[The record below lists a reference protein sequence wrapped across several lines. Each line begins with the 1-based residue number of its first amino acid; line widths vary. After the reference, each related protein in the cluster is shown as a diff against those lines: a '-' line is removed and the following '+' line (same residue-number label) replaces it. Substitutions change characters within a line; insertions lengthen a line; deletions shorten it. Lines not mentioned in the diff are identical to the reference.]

1 LLFKLERKEV
11 KKVEEKEGTRVIVI
25 YADGETKRGT
35 VYSLPSPSDNGFWFN
50 PVNPVNPDGKESQ
63 RRFVPLHAIKELVV
77 EK

>member
-1 LLFKLERKEV
+1 LLFKLETKEV

-25 YADGETKRGT
+25 YADSETKRGT

-50 PVNPVNPDGKESQ
+50 PVNPDGKESQ
-63 RRFVPLHAIKELVV
+63 SRFVPLHAIKELVV

>member
-1 LLFKLERKEV
+1 M
-11 KKVEEKEGTRVIVI
+11 EEKEGTRVIVI

-35 VYSLPSPSDNGFWFN
+35 VYSLPSPSDNGFWIN

-63 RRFVPLHAIKELVV
+63 RRFVSIHAIKELVV